1 MSAEGTDDASST
13 AASSCGGRTTIAAAS
28 TPPSSSA
35 ASGAPS
41 VPAQDEDASKASLN
55 AKIEGLKKQ
64 QADMTSNK
72 KKLAKD
78 LRNEERK
85 RRRLKD
91 RAKQLTDDDLLQVLR
106 LRAEAKNTMLQ
117 QQQQLQMS
125 HPSTSQ

>member
-1 MSAEGTDDASST
+1 MSAGAPDDASST

-28 TPPSSSA
+28 TPPPSSA
-35 ASGAPS
+35 SSGAPS
-41 VPAQDEDASKASLN
+41 VPAQDEDVSKASLN

-106 LRAEAKNTMLQ
+106 LRSEASNTQ
-117 QQQQLQMS
+117 Y
-125 HPSTSQ
+125 

>member
-1 MSAEGTDDASST
+1 M
-13 AASSCGGRTTIAAAS
+13 TT
-28 TPPSSSA
+28 
-35 ASGAPS
+35 
-41 VPAQDEDASKASLN
+41 
-55 AKIEGLKKQ
+55 
-64 QADMTSNK
+64 NK

-117 QQQQLQMS
+117 QQQELQMS